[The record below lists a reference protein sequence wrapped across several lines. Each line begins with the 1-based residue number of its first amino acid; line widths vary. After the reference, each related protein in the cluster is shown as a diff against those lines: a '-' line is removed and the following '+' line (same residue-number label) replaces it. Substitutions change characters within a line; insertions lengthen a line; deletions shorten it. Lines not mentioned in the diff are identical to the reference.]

1 MLDTATDQI
10 CDPNCDPAL
19 ATRTERGSIIAV
31 LVGALDITHVPGLR
45 EQFLHLLRPA
55 SSRLVMDLS
64 LVSHIDADGLAFLIG
79 TGRRA
84 RLLGGS
90 LRLAG
95 ITPAVGVALRVAG
108 LDRFLEV
115 FPTVQSA
122 VSSPARA

>member
-1 MLDTATDQI
+1 MIDTVADRI
-10 CDPNCDPAL
+10 YDPAF
-19 ATRTERGSIIAV
+19 ATRAERGSIIAV
-31 LVGALDITHVPGLR
+31 LTGALDVTRAPALR
-45 EQFLHLLRPA
+45 DQCLHLLRPA

-64 LVSHIDADGLAFLIG
+64 LVSHVDAGGLAFLVG

-90 LRLAG
+90 LRLAAV
-95 ITPAVGVALRVAG
+95 TPAVALALRVAG
-108 LDRFLEV
+108 LDRLFEI

>member
-1 MLDTATDQI
+1 MLDTATDRI
-10 CDPNCDPAL
+10 RDPAL
-19 ATRTERGSIIAV
+19 VTRTELGSIIAV
-31 LVGALDITHVPGLR
+31 LTGVLDITRVPGLR

-55 SSRLVMDLS
+55 SSRLVMDMS
-64 LVSHIDADGLAFLIG
+64 LVSHVDADGLAFLVG

-90 LRLAG
+90 LRLAAV
-95 ITPAVGVALRVAG
+95 TPAVSAALRVAG

-122 VSSPARA
+122 VSSPVRA